1 MTTDEILKIAKL
13 AKINLSQKEAEKFAG
28 EFSRILDFFKI
39 LEKVDTENV
48 AEISQISG
56 IKNIFRADKIEK
68 FAAADEILGCSKNEI
83 ENNSIK
89 IPKII

>member
-1 MTTDEILKIAKL
+1 MTTDEILQIAKL
-13 AKINLSQKEAEKFAG
+13 AKINLSPKEAEKFAG
-28 EFSRILDFFKI
+28 EFSWILDFFKI

-48 AEISQISG
+48 AEIAQISG
-56 IKNIFRADKIEK
+56 SKNIFRADKIEN
-68 FAAADEILGCSKNEI
+68 FAAAAEILGCSENEI